1 MRKLLQLKPAEVG
14 RVCARPGV
22 GLWARGS
29 YGNENLNLRYTAPEL
44 NGSPKALIHQNFTL
58 STLKPVSSGGSG
70 LDRQ

>member
-44 NGSPKALIHQNFTL
+44 NGGPKALIHQNLTL
-58 STLKPVSSGGSG
+58 ST
-70 LDRQ
+70 